1 MDALMK
7 RVFLVTVLC
16 FSGFQSGAESEVD
29 DVNADQSIVD
39 KIGRRGLSA
48 DLRLI
53 GASFFDNSYVRGGY
67 KYIVEPSFSEGL
79 MTRIDRYYFEANLE
93 PIHEIRELPDEE
105 ISLGFSVNNR
115 VEVDFVRHFESAN
128 EATRVRPY
136 FAKNLPL
143 NSERALSG
151 LLPSDLVMMKS
162 RLGLMVKGRFFH
174 ELGLKDAGFEL
185 EAWYLIA
192 GEFQVHVLR
201 LGDSKVRLKL
211 IGLRNDE
218 QGVKASVSFL
228 SELKVFKVRRI
239 DDRITELLDLNPI
252 VLTWTKSKN
261 SLFLVDYELSLA
273 DAKVREAFDKTMKN
287 ATRFSDGSLV
297 DPRKT
302 VEQIRDSVILDLAA
316 LEEIA
321 KEDSVLAEPRV
332 QRSFKGT
339 AHSRLK
345 ESEIKLG
352 VRFLK
357 TSSQTKNS
365 INRIV
370 AVDKDEKESYFLMDS
385 HQRKVDSSF
394 GFGWLRLQTENE
406 LNALYSTDAKFET
419 RKLENL
425 IFYSERFD
433 KSFREREFNQV
444 KRQLKQSLPQAVF
457 KGLPLERWNPSG
469 IEKIQNVAVTNQ
481 VVVQPSLFSLLPSLN
496 RRQIAQSYYQY
507 LETIPWEGLARN
519 RNPGS
524 GSSDAEIFFSEE
536 VERMGRRLDVVF
548 SSASRV
554 EDKAEA
560 IMNLRNSRLFR
571 QTGVGYLASFV
582 TPQVLDQHVRV
593 DFLIESNPKNAVDY
607 AFGQKEA
614 HPLYRRILYLQSIL
628 HKDGLDI
635 RLESEG
641 IKLREIRAERP

>member
-1 MDALMK
+1 MK
-7 RVFLVTVLC
+7 RFLLCTIVC
-16 FSGFQSGAESEVD
+16 FSGFQSGAQSEGD
-29 DVNADQSIVD
+29 DVNADQSIID

-79 MTRIDRYYFEANLE
+79 MTRVDRYYFEANLE

-105 ISLGFSVNNR
+105 ISLGFSAKNR
-115 VEVDFVRHFESAN
+115 VEVDFVRLFESAN
-128 EATRVRPY
+128 EATRARPY

-143 NSERALSG
+143 NSEKALSG
-151 LLPSDLVMMKS
+151 LVPSDLVMMKS

-174 ELGLKDAGFEL
+174 ELGLKDAGFEF

-218 QGVKASVSFL
+218 KGAKASVSFL

-239 DDRITELLDLNPI
+239 DERITELLDLKPI

-273 DAKVREAFDKTMKN
+273 DVQVREAFDKTMKN

-302 VEQIRDSVILDLAA
+302 VEQVRDSVILDLSA

-345 ESEIKLG
+345 ESELKFG

-357 TSSQTKNS
+357 STTNTKNS

-406 LNALYSTDAKFET
+406 LNALYSTDSKFET
-419 RKLENL
+419 RALENL

-444 KRQLKQSLPQAVF
+444 KRQLQQSLPQQVV
-457 KGLPLERWNPSG
+457 KDLPLNKWNPSG
-469 IEKIQNVAVTNQ
+469 LEKVQNVAVTSQ
-481 VVVQPSLFSLLPSLN
+481 VVFQPTLFSELPNLN
-496 RRQIAQSYYQY
+496 RRQLAQEYFRY

-524 GSSDAEIFFSEE
+524 GASDAERFFSEE
-536 VERMGRRLDVVF
+536 VDRIVRRLDLVF
-548 SSASRV
+548 AGSARI

-560 IMNLRNSRLFR
+560 IMSLRNSRLFR
-571 QTGVGYLASFV
+571 QTGVGFLASFV
-582 TPQVLDQHVRV
+582 SPEVLDQHVRV
-593 DFLIESNPKNAVDY
+593 DFLIESNPKNAVEY
-607 AFGQKEA
+607 TFGQKEA

-641 IKLREIRAERP
+641 IKLREIRAARP